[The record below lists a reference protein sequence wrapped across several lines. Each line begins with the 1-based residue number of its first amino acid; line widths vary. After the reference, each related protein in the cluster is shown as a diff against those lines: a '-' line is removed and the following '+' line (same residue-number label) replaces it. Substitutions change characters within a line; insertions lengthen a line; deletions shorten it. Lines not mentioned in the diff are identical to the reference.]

1 MDSNRSNL
9 NPYAVAARLKKV
21 IALADVI
28 QDAGLHVLCLGD
40 LNDADWKQIASL
52 AGVHQPSAET
62 RAAVIERLKRRPS
75 LRFGER
81 PEHKL

>member
-1 MDSNRSNL
+1 MPE

-28 QDAGLHVLCLGD
+28 QNAGLHALCLGD
-40 LNDADWKQIASL
+40 LNEADWKQIASL

-62 RAAVIERLKRRPS
+62 RAAVIERLKRRAS
-75 LRFGER
+75 LRFSELPEER
-81 PEHKL
+81 YRR